1 MQIVDMVF
9 ICFGICVCIKINNC
23 KILIG
28 IVEIIG
34 EVDKIVDI
42 IVVIDKLDKIGL
54 DNVNKELV
62 EKGISGE
69 VIVKL

>member
-1 MQIVDMVF
+1 MIDCVF
-9 ICFGICVCIKINNC
+9 GKFGVCVLIKINNC

-54 DNVNKELV
+54 ENVNVELV
-62 EKGISGE
+62 FKGIF
-69 VIVKL
+69 